1 MSPEELPDRTNV
13 MVVAQCFDSPIGNI
27 KIMAD
32 DLPSRATDQKVI
44 LGWAIST
51 KHATSRV
58 DWSDTKMQNTR
69 KLHKAMQLR
78 TDKLRRHHTTHRFV
92 SDAEEEARTY
102 EEIYK
107 GAYGKGKLI
116 WASEK
121 YLSGDLCL
129 LLHALYRING
139 DKNQLVE
146 VSKQEL
152 THLINDPDLWFPYL
166 MYRRKRDFP
175 ADCNHVTWN
184 GSTPPRGPVPP
195 RPFSPEAPAW

>member
-1 MSPEELPDRTNV
+1 MASSATVQQDEEPPVVVPAMSPDELPDRTNV

-58 DWSDTKMQNTR
+58 DWSDTKMQNTGE
-69 KLHKAMQLR
+69 LHKAMQLR
-78 TDKLRRHHTTHRFV
+78 TDKRRRHHTTHRFV
-92 SDAEEEARTY
+92 SEAEEEARTY

-129 LLHALYRING
+129 LLHALYRVNG
-139 DKNQLVE
+139 DKN
-146 VSKQEL
+146 
-152 THLINDPDLWFPYL
+152 
-166 MYRRKRDFP
+166 
-175 ADCNHVTWN
+175 
-184 GSTPPRGPVPP
+184 
-195 RPFSPEAPAW
+195 